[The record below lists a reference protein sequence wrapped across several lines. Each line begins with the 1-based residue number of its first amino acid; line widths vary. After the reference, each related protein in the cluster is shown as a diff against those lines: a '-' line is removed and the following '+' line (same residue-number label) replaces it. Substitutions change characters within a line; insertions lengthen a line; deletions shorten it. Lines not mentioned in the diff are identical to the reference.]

1 MIAARR
7 SACASGRLQRPVV
20 VAVRAVWMMQM
31 PVDQIVDMIAMHMVQ
46 VAVVQVIDVTV
57 VADSAMTA
65 VGAVRVLVVR
75 VLVVRVFGATRLPVL
90 LWQTSQP

>member
-1 MIAARR
+1 
-7 SACASGRLQRPVV
+7 
-20 VAVRAVWMMQM
+20 MMQI
-31 PVDQIVDMIAMHMVQ
+31 PVNQIVDMIAMHMVQ

-65 VGAVRVLVVR
+65 VGAVL